1 MNRVGIPRLATA
13 TATAATVACSVLAAA
28 PAAAKGGFYIG
39 VGLGASVVS
48 GERGVAVDP
57 ASQPNLD
64 ISQLTTSDDTVR
76 TDLGQG
82 LATLFRLGYNIL
94 GAAAIEMAIVGH
106 GSGFDSSL
114 EGAGHLCFDAVIHPL
129 GIAELAGAVEESMW
143 DPYVIIGGGFTYAG
157 YTSAIDKEDKGWF
170 GGTLQTGAGLNMHL
184 VPFFS
189 LGVDLR
195 VTVPFYEKWY
205 YNFDKDQTYQPV
217 STPAT
222 IIFTPQLLGTFHFG

>member
-1 MNRVGIPRLATA
+1 MNRETMR
-13 TATAATVACSVLAAA
+13 AATLACGVLVAG

-39 VGLGASVVS
+39 VGIGASVVS
-48 GERGVAVDP
+48 GERGVAVDKS
-57 ASQPNLD
+57 SQPNLNID
-64 ISQLTTSDDTVR
+64 ALLAKDDTVR

-94 GAAAIEMAIVGH
+94 GAAAIEMAFVGH
-106 GSGFDSSL
+106 GSGFDSKL

-143 DPYVIIGGGFTYAG
+143 DPYVLIGGGFSYAG
-157 YTSAIDKEDKGWF
+157 YTSKIDNEDKGWF
-170 GGTLQTGAGLNMHL
+170 GGELQTGVGMNMHL

-195 VTVPFYEKWY
+195 VSVPFYDKWY
-205 YNFDKDQTYQPV
+205 YNFDKDQSYSPV
-217 STPAT
+217 STPST